1 MSSRALSLATVMFLI
16 GGFAAIQAQAENL
29 DAGKSPS
36 QLFADTCSECHKSSR
51 GLLRKV
57 PAASLPGF
65 LRQHYTTSG
74 GMAAV
79 LSAYLIANGAAD
91 RRLSGSQPKPG
102 TDTKPGTDAKADE
115 AKPADQAERR
125 SRRLRARRAP
135 ARGGCQACRRA
146 ATGRKAGCRWNYT
159 ADRA

>member
-1 MSSRALSLATVMFLI
+1 MSGRALSLATVMFLI
-16 GGFAAIQAQAENL
+16 GCFAPIRAQAENL

-36 QLFADTCSECHKSSR
+36 QLFAGTCSECHKSAR

-79 LSAYLIANGAAD
+79 LSAYLISNGAAD

-102 TDTKPGTDAKADE
+102 TDAKPVTDAKPDETKPVDQADRRGRRRLARPGE
-115 AKPADQAERR
+115 TPGAAKPDGQ
-125 SRRLRARRAP
+125 
-135 ARGGCQACRRA
+135 
-146 ATGRKAGCRWNYT
+146 T
-159 ADRA
+159 A